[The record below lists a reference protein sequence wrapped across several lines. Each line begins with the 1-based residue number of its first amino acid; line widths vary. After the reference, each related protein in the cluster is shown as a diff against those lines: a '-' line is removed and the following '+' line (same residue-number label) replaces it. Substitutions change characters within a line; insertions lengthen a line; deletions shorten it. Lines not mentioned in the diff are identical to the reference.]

1 MGAVNTVVR
10 TTEGKLKGYN
20 TDGIGFVRSLEEA
33 VGVSHKDKPVLLVGA
48 GGLCSRHCLCYHGNK
63 AIVM

>member
-20 TDGIGFVRSLEEA
+20 TDGIGFVRSL
-33 VGVSHKDKPVLLVGA
+33 KKPLGYLIKTSLYYLLVLVEQLVA
-48 GGLCSRHCLCYHGNK
+48 LPLLCSNK